1 MCRMTSC
8 WSNSSLSL
16 GWDGFHPSS
25 PSRQIVGGSPLL
37 SLLNSLC
44 DSAAVLQLSHGD
56 HIGTAKRR
64 SSLEPTGELQETLT
78 LTTGAL
84 SLHLSKFHWLLY
96 TSLWFAAHGALVSSL
111 GSGCQVV
118 FKGPCHHFGFQLHP
132 VKEYLI
138 VLNSQLTPQNDQQLV
153 QSALS
158 GIIPFVMNW
167 CYKMCP
173 NTPTSISVAS
183 ALLLWTNDMI
193 NEDQYTDIV
202 Y

>member
-1 MCRMTSC
+1 MCHMTSC

-56 HIGTAKRR
+56 HIGTANRR

-96 TSLWFAAHGALVSSL
+96 TSLWFAAHAALVSSL

-118 FKGPCHHFGFQLHP
+118 FKGPRHHFGFQLHP
-132 VKEYLI
+132 VKEYQIFLNEWSVNTSEWPPTCPGSI
-138 VLNSQLTPQNDQQLV
+138 VVAWQCCQESFL
-153 QSALS
+153 
-158 GIIPFVMNW
+158 PFVMN
-167 CYKMCP
+167 
-173 NTPTSISVAS
+173 
-183 ALLLWTNDMI
+183 
-193 NEDQYTDIV
+193 
-202 Y
+202 